1 MPTPVA
7 HCLAGACVAV
17 LVSRRLPAAGAL
29 PVVAAVLF
37 AANLPDLDYLAVV
50 RGRAAME
57 RFHQG
62 PLHSIGFV
70 AAASVPLA
78 LLLRRR
84 LGLARAWLLIAG
96 AGLTHLLLDL
106 AVVDRKPPIGFP
118 LFWPFAAGLFH
129 APVAI
134 FPGIDRVNV
143 FSARN
148 LFELLVELAWG
159 LPALFVSGWRPRR
172 RPRQKSPS

>member
-7 HCLAGACVAV
+7 HALAGACIVA
-17 LVSRRLPAAGAL
+17 LAGGRLPAARAI
-29 PVVAAVLF
+29 PVAAAVVL

-57 RFHQG
+57 GFHHG

-70 AAASVPLA
+70 AAAA
-78 LLLRRR
+78 LLLAWPLHRR
-84 LGLARAWLLIAG
+84 LGLARAWLLLAG
-96 AGLTHLLLDL
+96 AGLSHLLLDL
-106 AVVDRKPPIGFP
+106 VVVDYKPPIGFP
-118 LFWPFAAGLFH
+118 FFWPLSAERFH

-134 FPGIDRVNV
+134 FPGIDRVRI

-148 LFELLVELAWG
+148 LRELLVELALG
-159 LPALFVSGWRPRR
+159 IPALLLALRHARR
-172 RPRQKSPS
+172 AAHAPAR